1 MIFRPD
7 FTHNEKLRL
16 FTIYL
21 HDKNEQNKPFNLCFD
36 ELNKIKIQMKQTEK
50 KRNIHAR
57 EETLFINKRTLSI
70 HNAHEYNYV
79 LIIPDKYQKEEIM
92 MTEIL
97 KRHCCL
103 GKAYDNP
110 YQSFSFTPQ
119 RDNAKSVI
127 SVAG

>member
-1 MIFRPD
+1 
-7 FTHNEKLRL
+7 
-16 FTIYL
+16 
-21 HDKNEQNKPFNLCFD
+21 
-36 ELNKIKIQMKQTEK
+36 
-50 KRNIHAR
+50 
-57 EETLFINKRTLSI
+57 
-70 HNAHEYNYV
+70 
-79 LIIPDKYQKEEIM
+79 M